1 MTIINDKIGANCNLM
16 TSPLGFA
23 ESLSSPEEE
32 SVFNQT
38 PLHLAILGRHE
49 PVIEVILSHHDRASK
64 KGDVGSALMMP
75 NLNIKNSKDQTPLYL
90 AIQLGLHSVAQ
101 MLINAGASVDECCN
115 GFTLLHQAII
125 NGDSEGAKFLLNH
138 GSDININTPD
148 GEPSLLLAVKHQL
161 VSVVEEL
168 CAKGSDVNI
177 VDKEGNCIL
186 WTALQMENEDIAS
199 ILVQYQCDTNC
210 WSAADD
216 GCWQTLLHR
225 ALDENNEKAASFLI
239 RCGCDINS
247 PRKPSPEGLGQEDID
262 GQTPVFKKSF
272 LIDSNLSELLL
283 INILFLVT
291 FSVWLGFRKCC
302 LHIIRTFSECQRTRS
317 GGKDCTYDSNSQ
329 STLKNYST
337 SVELQRN

>member
-1 MTIINDKIGANCNLM
+1 
-16 TSPLGFA
+16 
-23 ESLSSPEEE
+23 
-32 SVFNQT
+32 
-38 PLHLAILGRHE
+38 
-49 PVIEVILSHHDRASK
+49 
-64 KGDVGSALMMP
+64 MMP

-101 MLINAGASVDECCN
+101 MLINAGASVDEFCN

-337 SVELQRN
+337 SIELQRN